1 MSSKWKTEKKSDEN
15 MKWIKK
21 MAKESFMY
29 GKLKYRIPFANKT
42 FHYHLSVINIYACF
56 RTMYI

>member
-21 MAKESFMY
+21 MAKESFKY
-29 GKLKYRIPFANKT
+29 G
-42 FHYHLSVINIYACF
+42 S
-56 RTMYI
+56 